1 MAVDF
6 TAISHLP
13 LKWQSGDLGHIAQL
27 VIWKIKRVVSLDLQA
42 SLQV

>member
-13 LKWQSGDLGHIAQL
+13 LKWLSGDLGQIAQL
-27 VIWKIKRVVSLDLQA
+27 VIWKIKELFH
-42 SLQV
+42 